1 MGALLLNTFQDLWK
15 YQPRDTARSAAAEA
29 GSGPRPALQFFV
41 GLGCRIAI
49 PFRHGR
55 FPLIPGDVVTSAPEL
70 FDDQALR
77 FDGRAGLEPT
87 QCRQIAAAVLAVGNV
102 GADDVIVEIGA
113 GTGQIGV
120 ELAAAR
126 RYVGCDLS
134 AGMLDRFRIRSHG
147 SAARCGL
154 VRADAGRTWPM
165 ISGSARAIFGSRALH
180 LLEHEHVADEAFR
193 VGQRSGATLIIGRV
207 ERSPD
212 CLRARLARE
221 MRDRLRHLGFA
232 PRSER
237 NNRRLIE
244 TCVERG
250 AVALEPVTVVTW
262 AAATSAQ
269 QSLDAWRS
277 LSGLGGIDV
286 PSGIRDI
293 VLRDLT
299 EWATGV
305 FGELERTVESEEA
318 YVLRA
323 VRLFP
328 VQ

>member
-1 MGALLLNTFQDLWK
+1 M
-15 YQPRDTARSAAAEA
+15 R
-29 GSGPRPALQFFV
+29 
-41 GLGCRIAI
+41 
-49 PFRHGR
+49 
-55 FPLIPGDVVTSAPEL
+55 SAPEL
-70 FDDQALR
+70 FDDQAQR

-87 QCRQIAAAVLAVGNV
+87 QCRQIAAAVLAVGHV
-102 GADDVIVEIGA
+102 GANDLIVEIGA
-113 GTGQIGV
+113 GTGQIGI

-134 AGMLDRFRIRSHG
+134 AGMLDRFRTRSRG
-147 SAARCGL
+147 ATARCGL

-165 ISGSARAIFGSRALH
+165 ISGSARAIFSSRALH

-193 VGQRSGATLIIGRV
+193 VGRLSGATLIIGRV

-212 CLRARLARE
+212 SVRARLARE
-221 MRDRLRHLGFA
+221 MRDRLRRLGFA

-237 NNRRLIE
+237 YDRRLIE
-244 TCVERG
+244 ACVRRG
-250 AVALEPVTVVTW
+250 AEALEPATVVTW
-262 AAATSAQ
+262 AAASSVQ

-277 LSGLGGIDV
+277 LSGLGGIEV
-286 PSGIRDI
+286 PASVRDI
-293 VLRDLT
+293 VLGDMT

-328 VQ
+328 LQ